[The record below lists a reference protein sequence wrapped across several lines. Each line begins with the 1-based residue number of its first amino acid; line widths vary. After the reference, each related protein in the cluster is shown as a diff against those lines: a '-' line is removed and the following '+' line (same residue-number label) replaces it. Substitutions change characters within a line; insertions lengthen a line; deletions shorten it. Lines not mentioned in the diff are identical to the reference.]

1 MDTYRSCIVQG
12 HPIAYNRAGTG
23 KTVLLVHGIT
33 TWSFIF
39 RKIFDELSREHD
51 VIAVDL
57 MGCGHSA
64 KPLNISYSIK
74 NHAGLLKE
82 FTDALGL
89 EKFHYVGHDL
99 GGGIG
104 QIFAVNNPHRL
115 FSLTLINSVAF
126 DFWPVQPIISMR
138 TPILRQ
144 FAMASLDLGVFK
156 LIVRRGMYH
165 KDLVT
170 DELMDYFW
178 MPMRTKEGRKA
189 FLHFARCLDNTNLLE
204 ISARLQSLPLSVMIV
219 RGDGDVYLSA
229 SIAEKLHGTI
239 PNSQLQRIA
248 TAGHFLMEDEPG
260 WLLEKLTGF
269 LKSTGN
275 D

>member
-12 HPIAYNRAGTG
+12 HPIAYSRAGTG

-39 RKIFDELSREHD
+39 RKIYEELSRGYD

-74 NHAGLLKE
+74 NHAGLLAE
-82 FTDALGL
+82 FVDALGL

-104 QIFAVNNPHRL
+104 QIFAVNYPHRL

-144 FAMASLDLGVFK
+144 FAMASLDMGVFK
-156 LIVRRGMYH
+156 LIVRRGFYH
-165 KDLVT
+165 KELVT
-170 DELMDYFW
+170 DELMEHFW

-189 FLHFARCLDNTNLLE
+189 FLHFAHCLDNTNLLE
-204 ISARLQSLPLSVMIV
+204 ISSRLHSLPLPVMIV
-219 RGDGDVYLSA
+219 RGDADVYLSA
-229 SIAEKLHGTI
+229 SIAEKLHETL
-239 PNSQLQRIA
+239 PDSRLERIA
-248 TAGHFLMEDEPG
+248 TAGHFLMEDEPR

-269 LKSTGN
+269 FKSIVN